1 MSSVELSAEPRQ
13 RDFLIEPMT
22 AHDLLE
28 VVEIEES
35 SRLSLWG
42 WESYYAELLRP
53 EAIMLVARR
62 AFGADGLTGHYLYGF
77 LSGRVS
83 ANELHINNVGV
94 HENARR
100 RGVGRALMESAV
112 SAGRRQ
118 GAVTAIL
125 EVRAGNMAAQSL
137 YRRFGFEVVGRRR
150 QYYREPAED
159 ALLMNAALKTPT

>member
-1 MSSVELSAEPRQ
+1 MSRVEFAAEPIHS
-13 RDFLIEPMT
+13 DFLIEPMT

-35 SRLSLWG
+35 CQLSLWG
-42 WESYYAELLRP
+42 WDSYYAELLRP

-62 AFGADGLTGHYLYGF
+62 AFGADQQTGHQLYGF

-83 ANELHINNVGV
+83 ASELHINNIGV

-100 RGVGRALMESAV
+100 RGVGRALMEAAI
-112 SAGRRQ
+112 SAGKKQ
-118 GAVTAIL
+118 GSLTAIL
-125 EVRAGNMAAQSL
+125 EVRAGNVAAQSL
-137 YRRFGFEVVGRRR
+137 YRRYGFEVVGRRR

-159 ALLMNAALKTPT
+159 ALLMNAALKPPT